1 MKVYFWT
8 LIRSPNRC
16 MYIYD
21 CCIVLMH
28 LILYQCAQL
37 LSQVR
42 LSVTLSSLASHSL
55 AARFFTLV
63 PPGKP
68 QHISSPC
75 WILYHYVITF
85 FVSCYSF
92 WVIIYFVWYKYSY
105 PLSLLNSTGMEDLL
119 SSFHLEPVYEVWS
132 PLTLLLGMGVLNDWS
147 TAHTHGLLPFLFL
160 VISEFGAFTFL
171 VGLLCTETNPYN

>member
-1 MKVYFWT
+1 MRVYFWT
-8 LIRSPNRC
+8 LIRSPNRW

-21 CCIVLMH
+21 CCIILMH

-63 PPGKP
+63 PPGEP
-68 QHISSPC
+68 QHISCPC

-85 FVSCYSF
+85 FVSFYSF

-105 PLSLLNSTGMEDLL
+105 RLSLKFHWHGIP
-119 SSFHLEPVYEVWS
+119 SFI
-132 PLTLLLGMGVLNDWS
+132 LLLGTCVWGVEPTDPAARNG
-147 TAHTHGLLPFLFL
+147 GLKWLIHSPHPWPTPISLLGNLWVWAFYFPSWAL
-160 VISEFGAFTFL
+160 VYRKESL
-171 VGLLCTETNPYN
+171 

>member
-21 CCIVLMH
+21 CCIVLKH

-37 LSQVR
+37 LSQVW

-85 FVSCYSF
+85 FVSCYHIPLK
-92 WVIIYFVWYKYSY
+92 VYFVCYKDSYSALFSFPLAWNMFFIFSIPSLGAYLY
-105 PLSLLNSTGMEDLL
+105 PKIWSNS
-119 SSFHLEPVYEVWS
+119 
-132 PLTLLLGMGVLNDWS
+132 
-147 TAHTHGLLPFLFL
+147 
-160 VISEFGAFTFL
+160 L
-171 VGLLCTETNPYN
+171 VGSMKLILVTFSIQPHYPFDRRI